1 LRMSKKS
8 CIFARKN
15 DMKLLLTIL
24 TVLSSFMANLETKT
38 LQSAFTVTVAEE
50 VNAPMNYPG
59 EIIMQGKKFR
69 LEMMDIEAAYDGK
82 TMYMYSAQ
90 TDELTLSNPTEQ
102 ELVEANPL
110 LYAKAL
116 VPVCNVTERT
126 TQDGTQTIVT
136 LTPKDQ
142 SIGIN
147 RFVLKVRNSDLMPLS
162 VEIKEGKKTS
172 TLKLKEPKY
181 VGSHQPSV
189 FSIQGDKDTYV
200 NDMRF

>member
-1 LRMSKKS
+1 M
-8 CIFARKN
+8 
-15 DMKLLLTIL
+15 LLAILTIL
-24 TVLSSFMANLETKT
+24 SSFLANLETKT
-38 LQSAFTVTVAEE
+38 LQSQFTVTVSEE
-50 VNAPMNYPG
+50 VNAPMNFPG
-59 EIIMQGKKFR
+59 EIIMQGSKFR
-69 LEMMDIEAAYDGK
+69 LEMFDLEAAYDGK

-116 VPVCNVTERT
+116 VGVCNITERA
-126 TQDGTQTIVT
+126 TQDGSQTIVT

-142 SIGIN
+142 SIGIY

-172 TLKLKEPKY
+172 TLKMKEPRYIPTNPEYIFILK
-181 VGSHQPSV
+181 PS
-189 FSIQGDKDTYV
+189 KNTYV

>member
-1 LRMSKKS
+1 
-8 CIFARKN
+8 
-15 DMKLLLTIL
+15 
-24 TVLSSFMANLETKT
+24 
-38 LQSAFTVTVAEE
+38 
-50 VNAPMNYPG
+50 
-59 EIIMQGKKFR
+59 MQGSNFR

-82 TMYMYSAQ
+82 TMYMYSGE

-102 ELVEANPL
+102 ELLEANPF

-126 TQDGTQTIVT
+126 TQDGLQTIVT

-142 SIGIN
+142 SVGIN
-147 RFVLKVRNSDLMPLS
+147 RFVLRVRNNDLMPLS

-172 TLKLKEPKY
+172 TLKMKGPKFVTATPEYIFILK
-181 VGSHQPSV
+181 PS
-189 FSIQGDKDTYV
+189 KNTYV

>member
-1 LRMSKKS
+1 MY
-8 CIFARKN
+8 
-15 DMKLLLTIL
+15 MLLVILTIL
-24 TVLSSFMANLETKT
+24 SSFLTNLENKT
-38 LQSAFTVTVAEE
+38 LQSDFTVTVSEE

-59 EIIMQGKKFR
+59 AIVMSGDKFR
-69 LEMMDIEAAYDGK
+69 LDMFNLEAAYDGK
-82 TMYMYSAQ
+82 TMYMYSAE

-102 ELVEANPL
+102 ELVETNPL

-126 TQDGTQTIVT
+126 SNEQTIIT

-147 RFVLKVRNSDLMPLS
+147 RFTLRVRTADLMPLS

-172 TLKLKEPKY
+172 TLKMKNPKFITSKQDF
-181 VGSHQPSV
+181 VLTPE
-189 FSIQGDKDTYV
+189 KDTYV
-200 NDMRF
+200 NDMRL

>member
-1 LRMSKKS
+1 
-8 CIFARKN
+8 
-15 DMKLLLTIL
+15 MKLLLTIL
-24 TVLSSFMANLETKT
+24 TILSSFMANLEQKT

-59 EIIMQGKKFR
+59 EIIMQGNKFR

-82 TMYMYSAQ
+82 TMYMYSGQ
-90 TDELTLSNPTEQ
+90 TDELNLSNPTEQ
-102 ELVEANPL
+102 ELLEANPF

-126 TQDGTQTIVT
+126 TQDGLQTIVT

-172 TLKLKEPKY
+172 TLKLKDPKFVPTTPEY
-181 VGSHQPSV
+181 IFILKPS
-189 FSIQGDKDTYV
+189 KNTYV

>member
-1 LRMSKKS
+1 M
-8 CIFARKN
+8 
-15 DMKLLLTIL
+15 LLVILTIL
-24 TVLSSFMANLETKT
+24 SSFLTNLENKT
-38 LQSAFTVTVAEE
+38 LQSDFTVTVSEE

-59 EIIMQGKKFR
+59 AIVMSGDKFR
-69 LEMMDIEAAYDGK
+69 LDMFNLEAAYDGK
-82 TMYMYSAQ
+82 TMYMYSAE

-102 ELVEANPL
+102 ELVETNPL

-126 TQDGTQTIVT
+126 SNEQTIIT

-147 RFVLKVRNSDLMPLS
+147 RFTLRIRTADLMPLS

-172 TLKLKEPKY
+172 TLKMKNPKFITSKQDF
-181 VGSHQPSV
+181 VLTPE
-189 FSIQGDKDTYV
+189 KDTYV
-200 NDMRF
+200 NDMRL

>member
-1 LRMSKKS
+1 MT
-8 CIFARKN
+8 
-15 DMKLLLTIL
+15 KLLIILSVLTSFL
-24 TVLSSFMANLETKT
+24 TNLEQKT
-38 LQSAFTVTVAEE
+38 LKSQFTVTVSEE
-50 VNAPMNYPG
+50 VNAPMNFPG
-59 EIIMQGKKFR
+59 EIIMQGSKFR
-69 LEMMDIEAAYDGK
+69 LEMFDLEAAYDGK

-116 VPVCNVTERT
+116 VGVCNIAERV
-126 TQDGTQTIVT
+126 TQDGSQTIVT

-172 TLKLKEPKY
+172 TLKMKDPKFIPTNPEYIFILK
-181 VGSHQPSV
+181 PS
-189 FSIQGDKDTYV
+189 KNTYV

>member
-1 LRMSKKS
+1 M
-8 CIFARKN
+8 
-15 DMKLLLTIL
+15 LLVILTIL
-24 TVLSSFMANLETKT
+24 SSFLTNLENKT
-38 LQSAFTVTVAEE
+38 LQSDFTVTVSEE

-59 EIIMQGKKFR
+59 AIVMSGDKFR
-69 LEMMDIEAAYDGK
+69 LDMFNLEAAYDGK
-82 TMYMYSAQ
+82 TMYMYSAE

-102 ELVEANPL
+102 ELVETNPL

-126 TQDGTQTIVT
+126 SNEQTIIT

-147 RFVLKVRNSDLMPLS
+147 RFTLRVRTADLMPLS

-172 TLKLKEPKY
+172 TLKMKNPKFITSKQDF
-181 VGSHQPSV
+181 VLTPE
-189 FSIQGDKDTYV
+189 KDTYV
-200 NDMRF
+200 NDMRL